1 MKLKQKIVNL
11 LSHFES
17 VRITFFDNFDGLASS
32 RRNLILGSFCG
43 TSFSNLVGG
52 IFFTS
57 LILLM
62 LEGTDTVTQNN
73 FLGTVSMM
81 GFALGLTQLI
91 APLIMERF
99 PKRKKLLLILRAFYH
114 LLNIVLIGFV
124 PILPVSSLAKR
135 WIFMI
140 IYVIFSLITQISASA
155 FSVWHVGD
163 LPNRVRANYFSIVN
177 MVSPIISSVIA
188 TSASFFI
195 DIATAGGWKFWGLMI
210 LRVPALLFAILEIIA
225 FSKIEEPDY
234 EPAPKINPIKMMTLP
249 FTTPRYLLTVLI
261 VCIYSFGA
269 NFTGQ
274 YFTAY
279 ILEDVKLSYALIS
292 GLSILNIPISLLVY
306 PIWSKVIG
314 RLSWMKT
321 LSIATILYMTPYIL
335 NFLTTADAWVLF
347 VISNITAF
355 LFGPGI
361 TLVFSNIPYMNI
373 PATNQTSY
381 ISFYS
386 TCNNLAA
393 FLGSTVCRFF
403 VEAMGTNTFNIL
415 GSTFQ
420 VRQVINL
427 LPCCTLILTSLTA
440 MVVERSNKKRELLE
454 AKG

>member
-1 MKLKQKIVNL
+1 MKLKNKFVNL

-43 TSFSNLVGG
+43 TAFSNLVGG

-57 LILLM
+57 LILFM
-62 LEGTDTVTQNN
+62 LEDADTVTQNN
-73 FLGTVSMM
+73 YLGTISMM

-99 PKRKKLLLILRAFYH
+99 HKRKRLLLILRCFYH

-124 PILPVSSLAKR
+124 PVMPISGAAKR

-177 MVSPIISSVIA
+177 MISPIISSVIA
-188 TSASFFI
+188 TSASFFV
-195 DIATAGGWKFWGLMI
+195 DYATAGGWQFWGLML
-210 LRVPALLFAILEIIA
+210 LRVPALLFAVLEIIA
-225 FSKIEEPDY
+225 FTKIEEPDY
-234 EPAPKINPIKMMTLP
+234 EPAPKINPIKMLTLP
-249 FTTPRYLLTVLI
+249 FTTPRYLLTILI
-261 VCIYSFGA
+261 VFIYSFGA
-269 NFTGQ
+269 NFCGQ

-292 GLSILNIPISLLVY
+292 GLSILNIPISLIVY
-306 PIWSKVIG
+306 PLWSKVIG
-314 RLSWMKT
+314 RISWMKT
-321 LSIATILYMTPYIL
+321 LSLATILYTTPYIL
-335 NFLTTADAWVLF
+335 NFLTTADAWWLYVASC
-347 VISNITAF
+347 ISAY

-403 VEAMGTNTFNIL
+403 VEAMGTNTFSLL
-415 GSTFQ
+415 GSSFQ
-420 VRQVINL
+420 VRQIINL
-427 LPCCTLILTSLTA
+427 LPCFTLLLTSLTA
-440 MVVERSNKKRELLE
+440 ALVERSNKKRELL
-454 AKG
+454 ASKG